1 MGRFSHRIPVC
12 STNKIPHKHL
22 PNGQTTPA
30 WTAESAGPHP
40 GSNGSMRFHHHPAQS
55 TLSMRL

>member
-1 MGRFSHRIPVC
+1 VC
-12 STNKIPHKHL
+12 RTKKIPYKHL
-22 PNGQTTPA
+22 PIRQTTSA

-40 GSNGSMRFHHHPAQS
+40 GSNGSMRFHNHPAQS